1 MQENNIKFVTQF
13 ELITPEIAKNTNLMK
28 IDFFVKHNDKQYFI
42 EYDGIQHFE
51 YVPYFHK
58 GGIIDFEKQMNRDRV
73 LNDFCELHKDK
84 VTLIRF
90 KHDQSDEEIF
100 SELKEIFN

>member
-1 MQENNIKFVTQF
+1 MLV
-13 ELITPEIAKNTNLMK
+13 
-28 IDFFVKHNDKQYFI
+28 DFFVVHNEKQYFI

-51 YVPYFHK
+51 YNSHFHK
-58 GGIIDFEKQMNRDRV
+58 EDDDFFKQQRRDRV

-90 KHDQSDEEIF
+90 KYDQLDEEILNIL
-100 SELKEIFN
+100 ENILKINKI

>member
-1 MQENNIKFVTQF
+1 M
-13 ELITPEIAKNTNLMK
+13 L

-51 YVPYFHK
+51 YVPHYHRNN
-58 GGIIDFEKQMNRDRV
+58 IENFEKQQRRDNV

-90 KHDQSDEEIF
+90 KYTQSKEEVI
-100 SELKEIFN
+100 EILENFLN